1 MQKGAHGVMVI
12 AFTHQASNP
21 YNNMYI
27 SSRVAAQPDT
37 RVRSGSCHG
46 QLICAQRLY
55 RM

>member
-27 SSRVAAQPDT
+27 SRDIHIT
-37 RVRSGSCHG
+37 YILHT
-46 QLICAQRLY
+46 Y
-55 RM
+55 